1 MIVVENLSIGYGPRY
16 RRKTAV
22 RNVSFR
28 IGSGM
33 SLGLAGQSGSGK
45 TSVLHAI
52 IGLNTSWEGLIEVDQ
67 ESQARRRDKRFSGRA
82 QLMFQDSNSSL
93 HPRHLI
99 ETIIS
104 EPAKIHRLDNILN
117 RIDFVL
123 GEVGLGTWVLQRY
136 PHQLSGGQ
144 RQRVA
149 LARALILEPTTL
161 LLDEPTS
168 GLDMV
173 AQNGV
178 IKLLNRIR
186 TERGLTYVV
195 VSHDMSVISELCEWC
210 GVMRGG
216 ELVDMARTDS
226 FSATTRK
233 LNSYTESLLAAS
245 ASYFTGNG
253 FQAAR
258 Q

>member
-1 MIVVENLSIGYGPRY
+1 MIIVENLSVGYGPRY
-16 RRKTAV
+16 RRKTVV
-22 RNVSFR
+22 RNVSLR
-28 IGSGM
+28 IGTGM

-52 IGLNTSWEGLIEVDQ
+52 IGLNTSWEGLIEVDH
-67 ESQARRRDKRFSGRA
+67 EIQAQQRDKLFSRRA

-99 ETIIS
+99 KTIIS
-104 EPAKIHRLDNILN
+104 EPAKIHGLDNIPTRVESML
-117 RIDFVL
+117 R
-123 GEVGLGTWVLQRY
+123 EVGLGAWALQRY

-168 GLDMV
+168 GLDV
-173 AQNGV
+173 LAQNDV
-178 IKLLNRIR
+178 IKLLNRLR
-186 TERGLTYVV
+186 AKKGLTYVV

-210 GVMRGG
+210 AVIKGG

-226 FSATTRK
+226 FSLTPRK
-233 LNSYTESLLAAS
+233 LNPYTESLLEAS
-245 ASYFTGNG
+245 ASYFTKNK
-253 FQAAR
+253 FHSSR
-258 Q
+258 